1 MENYTKKIPNN
12 GNYTPMSRGACD
24 IIKTVKAGSNIVAIA
39 SSTGGP
45 HALHSVIPELPSNL
59 DAAVLL
65 VQHMPKGFTKSLAE
79 RMDEL
84 SGLKVKEAEDGEELQ
99 KGTVYIAKGG
109 VHMKVQHSGFGRYS
123 IRYTDEPMRDGV
135 KPNANYMYESLA
147 GAEFGRVV
155 CVVLTGM
162 GADGTEVSFHQLV
175 IFIGYGV
182 KIAVLALAAAERHV
196 NINAEGGFVLFI
208 CQKGHGIASK
218 VMSLRGS
225 PKG

>member
-1 MENYTKKIPNN
+1 MEINTKKIPDN
-12 GNYTPMSRGACD
+12 GNYAPMSRGVCD
-24 IIKTVKAGSNIVAIA
+24 IIKPVKAGSAIVAIA

-45 HALHSVIPELPSNL
+45 HALHSVIPQLPANL
-59 DAAVLL
+59 AAPVLL

-84 SGLKVKEAEDGEELQ
+84 SGLHVKEAVDGEELQ

-109 VHMKVQHSGFGRYS
+109 VHMTVQHSSIGRYI

-135 KPNANYMYESLA
+135 KPNANYMFESLS

-162 GADGTEVSFHQLV
+162 GADGTEGIAALKKTDNTYV
-175 IFIGYGV
+175 ITQDEETCTVYGMPGSV
-182 KIAVLALAAAERHV
+182 AKAGLSDAILPLDDIAREIVRHV
-196 NINAEGGFVLFI
+196 G
-208 CQKGHGIASK
+208 
-218 VMSLRGS
+218 VM
-225 PKG
+225 